1 MAGKADRTGDG
12 DAEWAARSYAT
23 LKALVDEALEVLVNE
38 PKPTNQAEVEKRVRC
53 AGVIAR
59 AVKAVSALTIQPR
72 GTAATEDEMSDSDSE
87 PFEPGERERLLAELE
102 RNTQHLERVLERKQA
117 EAAERRAARDAADR
131 EDDAVAARPSA
142 LSG

>member
-1 MAGKADRTGDG
+1 
-12 DAEWAARSYAT
+12 
-23 LKALVDEALEVLVNE
+23 
-38 PKPTNQAEVEKRVRC
+38 
-53 AGVIAR
+53 
-59 AVKAVSALTIQPR
+59 VSALTIQPR